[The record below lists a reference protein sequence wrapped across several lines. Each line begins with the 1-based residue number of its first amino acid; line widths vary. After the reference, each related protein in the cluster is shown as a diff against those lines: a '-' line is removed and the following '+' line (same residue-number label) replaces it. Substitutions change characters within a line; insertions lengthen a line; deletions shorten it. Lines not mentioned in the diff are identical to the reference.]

1 MLRKLRK
8 HKGMTQLELAEKLGW
23 NRSQISKLENGK
35 YKDITI
41 STIVD
46 LSIALEEDFLYLC
59 ELYGKEEMAK
69 RNKKNL
75 C

>member
-59 ELYGKEEMAK
+59 DIYGKKEMEK

>member
-23 NRSQISKLENGK
+23 NRSQISRLENGK

-59 ELYGKEEMAK
+59 DLYGKEEMSK